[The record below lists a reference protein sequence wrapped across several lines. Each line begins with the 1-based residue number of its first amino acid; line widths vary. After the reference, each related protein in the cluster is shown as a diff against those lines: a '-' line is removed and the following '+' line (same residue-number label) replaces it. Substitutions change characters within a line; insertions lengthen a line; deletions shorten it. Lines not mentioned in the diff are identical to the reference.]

1 MLTLTG
7 ELKVIRGDFEFIG
20 ERFKL
25 TEGNIW
31 FLGSRPIQPRLNI
44 RAETRKKDITARF
57 VLTGSSS
64 DPEIRFESD
73 PPLPQDEV
81 LSRVLFNRRLN
92 QITPMQAVR
101 LADALRSLSG
111 RGDALDV
118 IERTRSF
125 LGLQALEMREAEDT
139 EGEFALGIGKYLTED
154 IYVDLEKGMGNET
167 GRVAVTIEL
176 HPNVTLESKAGMDSP
191 KGMGLN
197 WKWDY

>member
-1 MLTLTG
+1 
-7 ELKVIRGDFEFIG
+7 
-20 ERFKL
+20 
-25 TEGNIW
+25 
-31 FLGSRPIQPRLNI
+31 
-44 RAETRKKDITARF
+44 
-57 VLTGSSS
+57 
-64 DPEIRFESD
+64 
-73 PPLPQDEV
+73 
-81 LSRVLFNRRLN
+81 
-92 QITPMQAVR
+92 MQAVR